1 MKGVRGFPLAPFLY
15 LNCIMYTNTLSPM
28 KLAFED
34 LAHAVFLPP
43 VVSLPPVAFA
53 ACGIFAACGGFTVT
67 RFWFFILG
75 PDLHCRGGGVSTRVK
90 GGAFP
95 CSAFILDTCGRAPQC
110 QTGGSRFIA
119 TRLVYPVFETLA
131 R

>member
-1 MKGVRGFPLAPFLY
+1 
-15 LNCIMYTNTLSPM
+15 M
-28 KLAFED
+28 KLAFEN

-43 VVSLPPVAFA
+43 VVSLSPVAFA
-53 ACGIFAACGGFTVT
+53 ACGILAACGGFAVT

-95 CSAFILDTCGRAPQC
+95 CSAFILDARGRAHNVKQAVADSPLPAL
-110 QTGGSRFIA
+110 F
-119 TRLVYPVFETLA
+119 TRSLKL
-131 R
+131 